1 MGQIKKT
8 FNLMN
13 LKFYKNVYLTA
24 TTNKAASVY
33 KNAETIHSLL
43 KLIVC
48 PDYRTG
54 KSTLASKLDTAAL
67 DRILDHSLIFIDECS
82 MIDSELYKII
92 SYIKKNKKNKIIY
105 IGDKNQL
112 PPVNSIFSIFNR
124 GIRQV
129 ELDTPVRYKDKD
141 LKYLGEILKENV
153 ESGIFNPINI
163 PKNSSSIHWLD
174 ADSFEKEFIKYFRIF
189 SFENR
194 VLTYTNEAA
203 NMYAEYIR
211 KLRGYSSLLVPNKG
225 YVLNTPYISET
236 RNSYFSLPS
245 CSEIVLTDVRDIDGL
260 TGKTSWIAQ
269 MIQQLEI
276 ENGISCDLKVVNLS
290 SKSGTR
296 NALAANKP
304 LELKKIVNILKKQK
318 KYMEMFEIKNN
329 VLDLSQGDSLTV
341 HKSQGSTYTN
351 VFIDLNDLSTCRDPN
366 VFARLLYVACT
377 RASSKVFL
385 CGSIPTKYGGLFIS

>member
-54 KSTLASKLDTAAL
+54 RSTLASKLDKAAL

-225 YVLNTPYISET
+225 YVLNTPYVSET

-245 CSEIVLTDVRDIDGL
+245 CSEIVLTDVRDVDGL
-260 TGKTSWIAQ
+260 TGNTSWIAQ

-385 CGSIPTKYGGLFIS
+385 CGNIPTKYGGLFIS

>member
-54 KSTLASKLDTAAL
+54 KSTLASKLDTDAL

-245 CSEIVLTDVRDIDGL
+245 CSEIVLTDVRDVDSL
-260 TGKTSWIAQ
+260 TGNTSWITQ

-276 ENGISCDLKVVNLS
+276 ENRISCDLKVVNLS

-366 VFARLLYVACT
+366 VFARLLYVGCT
-377 RASSKVFL
+377 SASSKVFL
-385 CGSIPTKYGGLFIS
+385 C